1 MVTLIQ
7 RGDRVSPFR
16 RPPLGDVSGRSWQHL
31 ATLVRYKCVKT
42 GEAQKE
48 SLTLHHLMPT
58 RSSRFAGRSGDQDTG
73 YRPAQSDLGATGPR
87 LPYIPRHPRR
97 ELHPH
102 ERHADESQIDERQ
115 LARKRSVPSDATV
128 G

>member
-16 RPPLGDVSGRSWQHL
+16 RPPPGDVSGRSWQHL

-87 LPYIPRHPRR
+87 LPEAASAVPTT
-97 ELHPH
+97 
-102 ERHADESQIDERQ
+102 A
-115 LARKRSVPSDATV
+115 ARSRTIGIGTDASDHSTEGRS
-128 G
+128 